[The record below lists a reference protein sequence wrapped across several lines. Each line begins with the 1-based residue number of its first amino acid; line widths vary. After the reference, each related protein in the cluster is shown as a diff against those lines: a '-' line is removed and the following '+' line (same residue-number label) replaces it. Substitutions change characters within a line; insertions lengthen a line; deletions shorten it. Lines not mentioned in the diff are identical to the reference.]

1 MKLREAWKYAKIV
14 AVESMLKGQLL
25 MSGGQTSV
33 AAQRDPARFVRR
45 VKSSFNLN
53 KAVFAVFFGLF
64 SFAVPLFF
72 LGPNS
77 TNALRFVMT
86 SVFLLFELV
95 FLVSFNLLN
104 LTSLVSGESLKP
116 VASLPFSRA
125 DLSRISVLSFFRML
139 DYPLI
144 VFILGYPIAY
154 GLVTSSVA
162 AAAVVLAL
170 STVDGVMAV
179 FLTFFLARG
188 FYRKILPIGGSR
200 VKGLIRT
207 VTTLLY
213 GFLTFGM
220 AYFIAYIFQFTPQLV
235 SFFAFIQSPAYTW
248 ITLIF
253 PFSFGYLATLLTSQ
267 FTVTSSPLSLTS
279 LQSMMAISA
288 SAFYILLGYLAFRKG
303 MGALRQLALGEIEM
317 TPKMT
322 RSGEIRL
329 QVRGVYSSV
338 IRKDFKLAS
347 RNAAYAGLL
356 AMPIFGVIL
365 FTLITS
371 SYQEIRVASVIS
383 AVAYSSFF
391 MVFFALS
398 TMWFESRGVSVL
410 SQLPISTRKVVQAK
424 SLVSGALS
432 LTIPAALTAV
442 SFFKPL
448 STRYSLLIALIE
460 TAAIYAGAL
469 IATTLSCSLFGE
481 GRLPASSFEG
491 QFLKY
496 AFVMIISGIF
506 VTVPVGAYG
515 LTYLFIEQSH
525 LTATAVMAVFAVAE
539 IGLANAIARA
549 ALRD

>member
-1 MKLREAWKYAKIV
+1 
-14 AVESMLKGQLL
+14 
-25 MSGGQTSV
+25 
-33 AAQRDPARFVRR
+33 
-45 VKSSFNLN
+45 
-53 KAVFAVFFGLF
+53 
-64 SFAVPLFF
+64 
-72 LGPNS
+72 
-77 TNALRFVMT
+77 MT
-86 SVFLLFELV
+86 SLYLLFELV
-95 FLVSFNLLN
+95 FLLSFNLLN

-144 VFILGYPIAY
+144 VFIAGYPIAY
-154 GLVTSSVA
+154 GLVTGSLVG
-162 AAAVVLAL
+162 AVTVLML
-170 STVDGVMAV
+170 STVDGIMAI
-179 FLTFFLARG
+179 FLTFFVARG
-188 FYRKILPIGGSR
+188 FYRKILPIGGSK

-207 VTTLLY
+207 VVTLLY
-213 GFLTFGM
+213 GLVTFGM
-220 AYFIAYIFQFTPQLV
+220 TYFIYYIFEITPQLV
-235 SFFAFIQSPAYTW
+235 SFFTFIQNPAYTW

-267 FTVTSSPLSLTS
+267 FTVGGSALSLS
-279 LQSMMAISA
+279 SSQSIMAIAA
-288 SAFYILLGYLAFRKG
+288 SVFYIALGYLAFRKG

-322 RSGEIRL
+322 ISGEIRL

-365 FTLITS
+365 FTVITS
-371 SYQEIRVASVIS
+371 GFQEIRVASVIS

-391 MVFFALS
+391 MVFFSLS

-432 LTIPAALTAV
+432 LMIPAALAVV

-448 STRYSLLIALIE
+448 STQYSLVIALLE
-460 TAAIYAGAL
+460 SAAIYAAAL
-469 IATTLSCSLFGE
+469 MATTLSCSLFGE

-496 AFVMIISGIF
+496 ALVLIIAGIF
-506 VTVPVGAYG
+506 VMVPVGAYG
-515 LTYLFIEQSH
+515 VTYLFLEQNH
-525 LTATAVMAVFAVAE
+525 LTATIAMGAFAAGE
-539 IGLANAIARA
+539 ILLANAISRA